1 MTALIELHESIAILS
16 RRWLP
21 MLLNRVG
28 VEIDL
33 LAMLRRELDDDD
45 DDELRRRL
53 ELARHTVR
61 EISHSS
67 VGETEQWAHAS
78 DEVISW
84 LLRALEL
91 SVRNPAAAERIV
103 AGANRRLFGLL
114 VGHPPGPLPR
124 PTSWWAR
131 LFPGRADARA
141 SIS

>member
-1 MTALIELHESIAILS
+1 MTALTELHESVAILS

-45 DDELRRRL
+45 ELRRRL
-53 ELARHTVR
+53 ESARDTVR
-61 EISHSS
+61 EISRSS
-67 VGETEQWAHAS
+67 VGETEQWALAS

-103 AGANRRLFGLL
+103 ARANRRLFGLL
-114 VGHPPGPLPR
+114 VGHPGSLPR

-141 SIS
+141 SVS